1 MISRGPLYIW
11 NIQAFFLCNRNCNTV
26 GQRSSRFYAL
36 NFTVRCIPPLKM
48 ICYFF
53 SWKVNCFL
61 LLFWWYNSH
70 FCSDLAT
77 DFFTTFWL
85 HQSDISLCIKM
96 KNCSIWILAPKI
108 RNSKYYLVTLSDR
121 KKRTFE
127 NRNFF
132 TMNFKHCVKCLAS
145 NFFARLKQF

>member
-1 MISRGPLYIW
+1 MKYSGI
-11 NIQAFFLCNRNCNTV
+11 FFFCATVIVIRLANEAPDFTLWILLCAASPFEND
-26 GQRSSRFYAL
+26 L
-36 NFTVRCIPPLKM
+36 L
-48 ICYFF
+48 FF
-53 SWKVNCFL
+53 FVKSKLFS
-61 LLFWWYNSH
+61 LLFWWYISH

-96 KNCSIWILAPKI
+96 KNCSIWILASKI

-121 KKRTFE
+121 KKLTFK

-132 TMNFKHCVKCLAS
+132 LRWILNIV
-145 NFFARLKQF
+145 